1 MESLFLDPGPENIFS
16 KVQDEANRLFLLIEK
31 AVLCDENVGLDAAE
45 LAAQNQ
51 AIRDF
56 LAGRPAEFP

>member
-1 MESLFLDPGPENIFS
+1 
-16 KVQDEANRLFLLIEK
+16 LLIEK
-31 AVLCDENVGLDAAE
+31 AVLCDENLGLDAAE